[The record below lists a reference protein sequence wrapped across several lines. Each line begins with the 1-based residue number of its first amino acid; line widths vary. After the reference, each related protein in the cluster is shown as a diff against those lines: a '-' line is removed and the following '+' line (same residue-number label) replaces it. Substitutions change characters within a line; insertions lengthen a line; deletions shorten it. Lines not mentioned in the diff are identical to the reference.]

1 MFKIY
6 KFMKILGIIGI
17 FAVSG
22 CDLSTPTHVGDDSKI
37 PSNLRAVSYSNLPG
51 WRDDDVR
58 YALQAFRN
66 TCKAKIQYKGS
77 VVPDAELLQEKC
89 NMLPS
94 ASADVKTVRAWF
106 ESHFQPYQVYDEKGG
121 KKGTYTGYY
130 SPVIPGCKKQSAQC
144 NEPIMGVPINGAEY
158 KGVPKKD
165 IVAKKIG
172 RVLYWANM
180 VDVQNLQIQGSGMLK
195 LEDGS
200 LVKLNFAAVND
211 MPFKSIGKQL
221 QDKGIKPA
229 GGYSADAVWTHLKQN
244 PTLAKEVIYNNPR
257 YVYFY
262 ETEQK
267 SVIGKLGTPLSKIRS
282 VAMDDSLYTLG
293 LPVYINTTLSDGRAF
308 NRLMIAQDTGGAI
321 KGWIRADI
329 FFGSGDEAY
338 KIAHGQHS
346 QGQMFILMPKE
357 YTYVKPK

>member
-1 MFKIY
+1 MFKLRNIA
-6 KFMKILGIIGI
+6 KFLGLIG
-17 FAVSG
+17 FVVLAG
-22 CDLSTPTHVGDDSKI
+22 CDLSTPMHVGDDSKI

-77 VVPDAELLQEKC
+77 VVPDADLLREKC

-94 ASADVKTVRAWF
+94 ASADVATVRAWF
-106 ESHFQPYQVYDEKGG
+106 ESHFQPYQVYDNNGG
-121 KKGTYTGYY
+121 KTGTYTGYY
-130 SPVIPGCKKQSAQC
+130 SPVIPGCRKQSTKC
-144 NEPIMGVPINGAEY
+144 NEPIMAVPTNGTNY

-165 IVAKKIG
+165 IVSKKIG
-172 RVLYWANM
+172 RIIYWADM

-195 LEDGS
+195 LEDGTM
-200 LVKLNFAAVND
+200 VKLNFAAVND
-211 MPFKSIGKQL
+211 MPFKSIGVQL
-221 QDKGIKPA
+221 KERGIKPV

-244 PTLAKEVIYNNPR
+244 PKLAKEVIYNNPR

-282 VAMDDSLYTLG
+282 IAMDDSIYTLG
-293 LPVYINTTLSDGRAF
+293 LPVYINTNLSDGRKF

-338 KIAHGQHS
+338 QIAHGQHS

-357 YTYVKPK
+357 YTYVKPR